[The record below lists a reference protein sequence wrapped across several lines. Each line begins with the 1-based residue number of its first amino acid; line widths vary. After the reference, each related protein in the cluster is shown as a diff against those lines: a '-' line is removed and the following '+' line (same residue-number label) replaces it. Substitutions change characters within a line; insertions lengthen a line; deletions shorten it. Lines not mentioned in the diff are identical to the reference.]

1 MIKLKEEITMK
12 ANLNPNLLKARKNGD
27 YLDPDGSITENTGRH
42 GRHNNNTLVVGSAGT
57 GKTKGKCIPEILSG
71 AGGGSMVISD
81 VKGEMYEQY
90 APILEKNGYR
100 TMLLDTIYQKRGIHY
115 NPIPGL
121 DTPNDVQKMS
131 HILVYLGL
139 DRSRIRDP
147 FWPQAEEMQANCA
160 LGYFMEGGRGF
171 EKSFYGL
178 NRLLATFD
186 ADALANG
193 KPCDAAKV
201 FEAHRAEYKK
211 RTGQESWAY
220 EQFKK
225 FVGLSE
231 RTFSTVQVSL
241 YGDLMPF
248 DTPEMREMTRYSDF
262 DIKSLAEE
270 KTALFINISDTDR
283 SKDKF
288 INIFYT
294 QVMDTLCRYAD
305 SLPDKYLPVPV
316 RFLLDDFGSSAKIE
330 GFENMISN
338 IRSRGISVLLLLQSI
353 AQLEQS
359 YGIGAKT
366 ILANCNTKIYMGGS
380 DLDTADYFS
389 KLTNKPIE
397 KLINMPM
404 MTHWLV
410 RQGEQPRFGKTLLID
425 SYELDNDRLNDREI

>member
-1 MIKLKEEITMK
+1 MK
-12 ANLNPNLLKARKNGD
+12 ANVNPNLLKARKNGD

-42 GRHNNNTLVVGSAGT
+42 GRHNNNTLVVGSAGS
-57 GKTKGKCIPEILSG
+57 GKTNGKCIEEILSG

-81 VKGEMYEQY
+81 AKGELYERC
-90 APILEKNGYR
+90 APILEKNGYN
-100 TMLLDTIYQKRGIHY
+100 TMLLDTINQKRGIHY
-115 NPIPGL
+115 NSILGL

-225 FVGLSE
+225 FAGLSE

-316 RFLLDDFGSSAKIE
+316 RFILDDFGSSAKIE

-397 KLINMPM
+397 KIINMPM

-410 RQGEQPRFGKTLLID
+410 RQGEQPRFGKTLLLD
-425 SYELDNDRLNDREI
+425 SYELDNDYPNDREI